1 MNNEKLLKY
10 LEDKIELK
18 KQNKTELAAQK
29 VELGFIDDVSKKS
42 SKELSKYEDGKDLIS
57 IWKSTKTKLL
67 DIKKDVRT
75 VRKSRKAYIIGIE
88 GAIQDLEQDLK
99 YIEKQL
105 QSVGIKASE
114 NKQFIE
120 ARINYLKLTYLLRDL
135 KNIDDLDEVKI

>member
-1 MNNEKLLKY
+1 MNTQNRVFKKLA
-10 LEDKIELK
+10 EADKV
-18 KQNKTELAAQK
+18 ELATQK
-29 VELGFIDDVSKKS
+29 VELGFIDDVSKKA
-42 SKELSKYEDGKDLIS
+42 SKELSKYKDGKDLIS
-57 IWKSTKTKLL
+57 IWKSTKRKLI

-120 ARINYLKLTYLLRDL
+120 ARKNNLQLTYLLRDL

>member
-1 MNNEKLLKY
+1 MKTQREVFNKLFKEEKVELSA
-10 LEDKIELK
+10 EKI
-18 KQNKTELAAQK
+18 
-29 VELGFIDDVSKKS
+29 ELGFIDDVSKRA
-42 SKELSKYEDGKDLIS
+42 SKELSKYKDGKDLIS
-57 IWKSTKTKLL
+57 IWKSTKRKLL

-120 ARINYLKLTYLLRDL
+120 ARKGNLQLTYLLRDL
-135 KNIDDLDEVKI
+135 KDIDDLDEVKI

>member
-1 MNNEKLLKY
+1 MNTQKRVFNKLAEETKV
-10 LEDKIELK
+10 
-18 KQNKTELAAQK
+18 ELATQK
-29 VELGFIDDVSKKS
+29 IELGFIDDVSKRA
-42 SKELSKYEDGKDLIS
+42 SKELSKYKDGKDLIS
-57 IWKSTKTKLL
+57 IWKSTKRKLI

-75 VRKSRKAYIIGIE
+75 VRKSRKAYIMGIE

-120 ARINYLKLTYLLRDL
+120 ARKDNLQLTYLLRDL
-135 KNIDDLDEVKI
+135 KDIDDLDEVKI

>member
-1 MNNEKLLKY
+1 MNTQKIVFNKLFKEEKV
-10 LEDKIELK
+10 
-18 KQNKTELAAQK
+18 ELATQK
-29 VELGFIDDVSKKS
+29 IELGFIDDVSKRA
-42 SKELSKYEDGKDLIS
+42 SKELSKYKDGKDLIS
-57 IWKSTKTKLL
+57 IWKSTKRKLI

-75 VRKSRKAYIIGIE
+75 VRKSRKAYIMGIE

-120 ARINYLKLTYLLRDL
+120 ARKDNLQLTYLLRDL
-135 KNIDDLDEVKI
+135 KDIDDLDEVKI

>member
-1 MNNEKLLKY
+1 MNTKNRVFKKLAQA
-10 LEDKIELK
+10 E
-18 KQNKTELAAQK
+18 KTELATQK
-29 VELGFIDDVSKKS
+29 VELGFIDDVSKKA
-42 SKELSKYEDGKDLIS
+42 SKELSKYKDGKDLIS
-57 IWKSTKTKLL
+57 IWKSTKRKLI

-120 ARINYLKLTYLLRDL
+120 ARRDNLQLTYLLRDL
-135 KNIDDLDEVKI
+135 KDIDDLDEVKI